1 MKLANRIQRLRPY
14 LRPRR
19 SKHTLK
25 TPTIHPSCSLTAAD
39 SFDSSFYEE
48 EESAEEL
55 AGAYLTHLRQRFQ
68 GHLQLLTSAEEDSSL
83 HWANYWIQE
92 ETAFIKHHEQLLG
105 MKSGGSAHF
114 QKSYLRWR
122 KERVLDFLWRL
133 CRDESNMTLEQ
144 VEQMF
149 GSFVDREA
157 ALLRLHVVNYI
168 CYSIAAPAC

>member
-1 MKLANRIQRLRPY
+1 MKLVNRIQRLRP

-19 SKHTLK
+19 AKHTLK
-25 TPTIHPSCSLTAAD
+25 TTIHPSCSLTAAD
-39 SFDSSFYEE
+39 SFESSYE

-68 GHLQLLTSAEEDSSL
+68 GHLQLVSSSEEDSSL

-92 ETAFIKHHEQLLG
+92 ETAFIKHHEQVLG
-105 MKSGGSAHF
+105 SGSAHF
-114 QKSYLRWR
+114 QQSYLRWR

-133 CRDESNMTLEQ
+133 CRDESNMTLAQ

-149 GSFVDREA
+149 VSFVDREA
-157 ALLRLHVVNYI
+157 VLLRLHVVNYI